1 MYGCMDEI
9 FPLFPQFPRTGRS
22 LVDSRGYVIHLR
34 QGEPSQFILELSQL
48 GSRHIGA
55 SHLRTS
61 WCLYKMLRVAN
72 CFFFLFDS
80 SITLHRCS
88 LRFPFSDIVTLAVL
102 TLVSAFPTFLFF
114 TPLPTLFPPSS
125 PTPLRFNPWRP

>member
-72 CFFFLFDS
+72 CFFFS
-80 SITLHRCS
+80 
-88 LRFPFSDIVTLAVL
+88 L
-102 TLVSAFPTFLFF
+102 TLQLLFIGVVSVFPSVISSLLQFL
-114 TPLPTLFPPSS
+114 L
-125 PTPLRFNPWRP
+125 